1 MSGRILML
9 VPSSPGPR
17 RILRSSL
24 LFGALAMVCLPVS
37 FVVTI
42 FLFPLWSAIEER
54 WGIESVGHSGPA
66 TWCFVGVYALLTAGA
81 LIITAFADRRGE
93 IADEES

>member
-1 MSGRILML
+1 MQSRSGL
-9 VPSSPGPR
+9 R
-17 RILRSSL
+17 RVLRSSV
-24 LFGALAMVCLPVS
+24 LFGALAVVCLPVS

-66 TWCFVGVYALLTAGA
+66 TWCFVGVYALLALGA
-81 LIITAFADRRGE
+81 LGIAALADRRSE
-93 IADEES
+93 IAGERS